1 MLILR
6 KLGKGKK
13 HLLFLLSQLM
23 VIPIFATIYW
33 VINKYEQGTHFKG
46 LSGDEPFIDFLYYSM
61 VTQTTVGYGDITP
74 ISSHTRILAMAQML
88 LLYLG
93 LLLTEYDI
101 LSYFGF

>member
-6 KLGKGKK
+6 KLGKGKT

-23 VIPIFATIYW
+23 VIPIFAIIYW
-33 VINKYEQGTHFKG
+33 VINKYEQGKHFKG
-46 LSGDEPFIDFLYYSM
+46 LGGDEPFTDFLYYSM

-74 ISSHTRILAMAQML
+74 ISTHTRILAMVQML

-101 LSYFGF
+101 LSIFGF